1 MGYPFQG
8 WINEIPNQGLIYYR
22 FILNA
27 ERIFVTSP
35 KGLAEVL
42 VHKNYDFIKPK
53 ELVEGV
59 GRILGIGL
67 LVAEG
72 GEHKVAC
79 HGNMKRSDDE
89 YSFAKKPKIDSEKEF
104 DASVSSSSCE
114 RLVRYLLVQV
124 PRNGRRNHHN
134 RQRERSSSEYR

>member
-1 MGYPFQG
+1 MGYPFQS

-22 FILNA
+22 FIFNA

-53 ELVEGV
+53 QLVEGV

-72 GEHKVAC
+72 DEHKVAC
-79 HGNMKRSDDE
+79 HENMKRIDDE
-89 YSFAKKPKIDSEKEF
+89 YSFAKK
-104 DASVSSSSCE
+104 
-114 RLVRYLLVQV
+114 
-124 PRNGRRNHHN
+124 
-134 RQRERSSSEYR
+134 